1 MKNQRLPRALIVISV
16 LLSALPL
23 ISVYSAGGRI
33 EGKIT
38 DPKGAIVVGAA
49 VTVTEKQG
57 QFKIEG
63 LPPGIY
69 TVTVSAQGFSEAQR
83 ADIKIDED
91 AVANADLKLEL
102 APVEAT
108 VTVTTGEK
116 ANSDPTYHKLRD
128 AAKAAG
134 DLAGPYAT
142 VNNLVLK
149 RD

>member
-49 VTVTEKQG
+49 VTVTESTTNQTYTAVTDKQG

-83 ADIKIDED
+83 ADIK
-91 AVANADLKLEL
+91 
-102 APVEAT
+102 
-108 VTVTTGEK
+108 
-116 ANSDPTYHKLRD
+116 
-128 AAKAAG
+128 
-134 DLAGPYAT
+134 
-142 VNNLVLK
+142 
-149 RD
+149 